1 MNKPRPRSY
10 RLKNADGFS
19 DVRVA
24 NFDAVFAESAE
35 RLLDLI
41 HALSSE
47 QLCAAPAPADI
58 AIAQLVRHI
67 VWGESQW
74 ISRITGVEIP
84 ESLALRTKS
93 GSPADFV
100 GAKVSGVVAED
111 LVELVRDGRYTYSRE
126 ALKCITDIGK
136 PIDAKQGPSTVYEVL
151 MHLVWHWTYHSGQ
164 IGLLRDFV
172 GAEYAWCF
180 EKNDADSSS

>member
-1 MNKPRPRSY
+1 MSKPRPRSY
-10 RLKNADGFS
+10 CLKNFDGFS

-41 HALSSE
+41 HTLSSV
-47 QLCAAPAPADI
+47 QLCTAPAPANI
-58 AIAQLVRHI
+58 AIAQLVSHI
-67 VWGESQW
+67 VWGECQW
-74 ISRITGVEIP
+74 INRITGVEIP
-84 ESLALRTKS
+84 ESLALQIAG
-93 GSPADFV
+93 GSPTEFI
-100 GAKVSGVVAED
+100 GAKVSGIAAAD
-111 LVELVRDGRYTYSRE
+111 LCVLVRYGRYEYSRE
-126 ALKCITDIGK
+126 ALKGITDIGK
-136 PIDAKQGPSTVYEVL
+136 PIEAKQGPSTVYEVL

-180 EKNDADSSS
+180 EKNDADSTS